1 MPITIVCVRY
11 IFAQGGGPELILKA
25 MAKYLNKE
33 KYRLVVVLWLHPV
46 SSEKLRYVLEKE
58 GVEVEVLRTHRFNPR
73 IIFQFVKII
82 KKYHAQILHTH
93 DFLSDIWGIFAGRI
107 AGCKTL
113 CSAHGF
119 VQCSLKIKAYEYLDL
134 KLMKYFDRVIAGS
147 NSMAGFLRAQ
157 GIEDKRISVIH
168 NSIDQGDILPCGKEC
183 DFRKEFSIQKNES
196 IVGVLGR
203 LSSEKGH
210 NIFLKAIADIKQQ
223 TPKACRYVIV
233 GDGAEKTNLQLL
245 AKKLQISDRVI
256 FTGYYHNIYCFLK
269 FCDVF
274 VLPSIRE
281 SLPLVL
287 LEAMSFGI
295 PVVATDVGGVSE
307 LINNKSVGFLIKPG
321 SSKQL
326 GEAILQILSNSEAAE
341 RIGEK
346 GRQRVTQQF
355 NARRM
360 IQKLSVIYQNL

>member
-11 IFAQGGGPELILKA
+11 IFAHGGGPELILKA

-33 KYRLVVVLWLHPV
+33 RYRLVVVLWLHPV
-46 SSEKLRYVLEKE
+46 SSEAFRHVLEKE

-93 DFLSDIWGIFAGRI
+93 DFLSDIWGIVAGRI

-119 VQCSLKIKAYEYLDL
+119 VQCSWKIKAYEYLDL

-157 GIEDKRISVIH
+157 GVEDKRISVIH
-168 NSIDQGDILPCGKEC
+168 NSIDHENILPCGKEC
-183 DFRKEFSIQKNES
+183 NFRKEFSIQENES

-210 NIFLKAIADIKQQ
+210 NIFLKAIADIKQH

-245 AKKLQISDRVI
+245 AKKLQIPDRVI

-269 FCDVF
+269 FCDIF
-274 VLPSIRE
+274 VLPSLRE

-295 PVVATDVGGVSE
+295 PVVATDVGGISE
-307 LINNKSVGFLIKPG
+307 LINDKSVGFLIKPG

-355 NARRM
+355 SARRM